1 MTEVDINRRL
11 SLAGLGAAA
20 LVPLIV
26 GTAAAQTASGSVMDR
41 IMSEKKF
48 KIGYIPSPP
57 SIIKDPASGEIRGFS
72 VDAMR
77 YVCSALKVE
86 PVLVETTWANFV
98 SGLNSNQFDL
108 CIAGTFATIV
118 RAGAVQ
124 FTKPIWYLGY
134 SAVVKKDDTRFSK
147 PSDLNREG
155 IRIALIQGGASV
167 EYANEN
173 WPKAEK
179 VLLSTGNLTAPFV
192 EVAAGRVDVGVED
205 AWQARRFAAA
215 QPGVVSLFDKEPY
228 NLLPI
233 NWSVKR
239 GNQEVVEFMNNAID
253 FLMVTGRWEK
263 MAEPYGPSGRYFV
276 KPQLSVF
283 GAPA

>member
-20 LVPLIV
+20 Y
-26 GTAAAQTASGSVMDR
+26 AAGRRHCRAQTASGSVMDR

-98 SGLNSNQFDL
+98 SGLNSNQFDSASPHL
-108 CIAGTFATIV
+108 ATIV

-124 FTKPIWYLGY
+124 FTKRSGIW
-134 SAVVKKDDTRFSK
+134 A
-147 PSDLNREG
+147 
-155 IRIALIQGGASV
+155 
-167 EYANEN
+167 
-173 WPKAEK
+173 
-179 VLLSTGNLTAPFV
+179 TAP
-192 EVAAGRVDVGVED
+192 
-205 AWQARRFAAA
+205 
-215 QPGVVSLFDKEPY
+215 S
-228 NLLPI
+228 
-233 NWSVKR
+233 
-239 GNQEVVEFMNNAID
+239 
-253 FLMVTGRWEK
+253 
-263 MAEPYGPSGRYFV
+263 
-276 KPQLSVF
+276 
-283 GAPA
+283 